1 MVDLSVV
8 VAAEQDSVVQIG
20 CSVVEPGFDVV
31 GFGPARWPVTIW
43 ECTTEVAVGEGP
55 ALGWRVEALGT
66 AKV

>member
-31 GFGPARWPVTIW
+31 GFGPAWWPVTVW
-43 ECTTEVAVGEGP
+43 ERTTEIPMGEGP
-55 ALGWRVEALGT
+55 SLGRAVESLGAT
-66 AKV
+66 KV